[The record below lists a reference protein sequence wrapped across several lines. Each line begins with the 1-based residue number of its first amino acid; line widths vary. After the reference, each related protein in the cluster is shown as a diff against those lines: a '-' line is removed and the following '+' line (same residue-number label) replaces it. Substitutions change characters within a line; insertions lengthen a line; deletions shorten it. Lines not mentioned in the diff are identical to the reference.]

1 MDTSDGGGWH
11 AFLRCNAAAGSM
23 ICGGMRFVVGVSC
36 VALAVGGVVGL
47 PVEEKVAF
55 TFRGVGYVHR
65 YSKDDLHEY
74 TPKGKPSLE
83 KWTDM
88 VTVNVYRNV
97 KDGEG
102 LAATANGVLETYKA
116 NQAMVVRT
124 DSVPRTEKREAE
136 HLIVVL
142 FPRKEF
148 IEAAFA
154 RFRMEG
160 GRGVSIVY
168 SHRVNGTKAGNAMS
182 EWLSKNGP
190 GIEKELMA
198 MKSAPIPPK

>member
-11 AFLRCNAAAGSM
+11 AFLRCNASAGSM

-47 PVEEKVAF
+47 TFEEKVAF

-97 KDGEG
+97 TDGEG
-102 LAATANGVLETYKA
+102 LAAMANGVLETYKA

-168 SHRVNGTKAGNAMS
+168 SHRVYGTKAGNAMS